1 MTIYLYIKQHNI
13 TKLKYFGKTTRN
25 PYTYKG
31 SGLYWKRHLSV
42 YGRDVVTLKV
52 WKFERQD
59 VCTRF
64 ALWFS
69 KKFNIVDSTEWAN
82 LVEEA
87 GVDGCPLK
95 GHRNGMYGKSH
106 TDESRKKISDKRKK
120 SSNTN
125 YQGERNGMFGR
136 VGELNPFFGKTH
148 SPETLEKMSK
158 AKKGKTYEE
167 IYGSVEKANEL
178 RKLRAIESSNRV
190 VSDETRQ
197 KLSACNKGRIHSIEH
212 RKNNSNAQK
221 GLQAGAKNPRAL
233 KIIGISPQGE
243 QFHIHGE
250 LKLFCKNNFLSY
262 SVVGKMLRY
271 NHIPNSGNC
280 VGWRFE
286 YE

>member
-31 SGLYWKRHLSV
+31 SGIYWLRHLHK
-42 YGRDVVTLKV
+42 YGRNVSTLKV
-52 WKFERQD
+52 WKIERQE

-69 KKFNIVDSTEWAN
+69 KKFNIVDSTDWAN

-87 GVDGCPLK
+87 GIDGCSLK
-95 GHRNGMYGKSH
+95 GSRNGMYGKLH
-106 TDESRKKISDKRKK
+106 TEESRKKISDKRKN
-120 SSNTN
+120 SSNNN
-125 YQGERNGMFGR
+125 YKGEYNSMFGR
-136 VGELNPFFGKTH
+136 NGQSNPFFGKSH
-148 SPETLEKMSK
+148 SPESLEKMSK

-178 RKLRAIESSNRV
+178 RKLRAIETSNRV
-190 VSDETRQ
+190 VSAETRQ
-197 KLSACNKGRIHSIEH
+197 KLSECNKGKIRTDAQ
-212 RKNNSNAQK
+212 RKNISNAQK
-221 GLQAGAKNPRAL
+221 GLHPGPKNPRAL

-243 QFHIHGE
+243 LFHIHGE

-262 SVVGKMLRY
+262 SSVGKILRH
-271 NHIPNSGNC
+271 NHEPKSGNC